1 MLFGLGPNVTLKLE
15 SPPQQSL
22 DPANLEI
29 IKSDFF
35 ILLAKKIVSKNLGL
49 KNFWKKRNVGFKE
62 YLNKTKVWVQRYLN
76 KKIFWVKKNLFKIF
90 VLQAKVLFKINV
102 LPKKWIGVQKKL
114 MVLNS
119 FGSKEIF
126 GQHFFGLNKFKKNPS
141 KRVQCPK
148 CT

>member
-15 SPPQQSL
+15 SPQQQSW

-49 KNFWKKRNVGFKE
+49 KNFWKKRNVGSKE

-76 KKIFWVKKNLFKIF
+76 KKIFWVKKK
-90 VLQAKVLFKINV
+90 
-102 LPKKWIGVQKKL
+102 
-114 MVLNS
+114 S
-119 FGSKEIF
+119 F
-126 GQHFFGLNKFKKNPS
+126 
-141 KRVQCPK
+141 
-148 CT
+148 